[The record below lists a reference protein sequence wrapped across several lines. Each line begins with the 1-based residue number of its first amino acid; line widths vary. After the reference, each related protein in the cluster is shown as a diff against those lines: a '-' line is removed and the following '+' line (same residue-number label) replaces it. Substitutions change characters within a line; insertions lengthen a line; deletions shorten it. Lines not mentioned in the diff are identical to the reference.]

1 MSIPLKNNFIPKY
14 KQIYEDIKQS
24 INEQYEVG
32 DRLPSEVDLINKYKV
47 SRSTLR
53 RSLKLLADDGLILIK
68 HGKGMFV
75 KSPGIQIN
83 TSDVMNFDGFYELLA
98 KEGLEPNIKLLTSD
112 QVIPP
117 KYVAD
122 VFGCSEEQK
131 IHLIHRKY
139 SLKTMPIGVFF
150 TYFSP
155 EINLSETLIE
165 RLKSQPIRPLIQNEV
180 IESDAIRYNIE
191 FKNAPADIAEQMN
204 LSTDDMVVVVN
215 QTIYKSYEN
224 EFIPFE
230 ISTIYLTPEM
240 SKFSFFMKK

>member
-1 MSIPLKNNFIPKY
+1 MINDE
-14 KQIYEDIKQS
+14 YEI
-24 INEQYEVG
+24 G
-32 DRLPSEVDLINKYKV
+32 DRLPSEVELLNKYNV

-53 RSLKLLADDGLILIK
+53 RSLKLLADEGIIVIK
-68 HGKGMFV
+68 HGTGMFV

-83 TSDVMNFDGFYELLA
+83 TSDVMRFDGFYEKLA
-98 KEGLEPNIKLLTSD
+98 KEGLEPNIKLLTND
-112 QVIPP
+112 QVVPP

-122 VFGCSEEQK
+122 VFGCSRTQS
-131 IHLIHRKY
+131 IHLIHRMY
-139 SLKTMPIGVFF
+139 SLKEMPIGVFF

-204 LSTDDMVVVVN
+204 LSIDDMVVVVN
-215 QTIYKSYEN
+215 QTIYKSFEN
-224 EFIPFE
+224 EYLPFE

-240 SKFSFFMKK
+240 SKFSFFLK

>member
-24 INEQYEVG
+24 INEKYEVG

-131 IHLIHRKY
+131 IHLIH
-139 SLKTMPIGVFF
+139 
-150 TYFSP
+150 
-155 EINLSETLIE
+155 
-165 RLKSQPIRPLIQNEV
+165 
-180 IESDAIRYNIE
+180 
-191 FKNAPADIAEQMN
+191 
-204 LSTDDMVVVVN
+204 
-215 QTIYKSYEN
+215 
-224 EFIPFE
+224 
-230 ISTIYLTPEM
+230 
-240 SKFSFFMKK
+240 